1 MPIVSKVL
9 KIKFVLALKL
19 SDTIFIL
26 LINVYIYEL
35 NEFHA
40 QMS

>member
-1 MPIVSKVL
+1 MPIKSKVL

-19 SDTIFIL
+19 SDTVFIL
-26 LINVYIYEL
+26 LINIYIYEHDK
-35 NEFHA
+35 FHA